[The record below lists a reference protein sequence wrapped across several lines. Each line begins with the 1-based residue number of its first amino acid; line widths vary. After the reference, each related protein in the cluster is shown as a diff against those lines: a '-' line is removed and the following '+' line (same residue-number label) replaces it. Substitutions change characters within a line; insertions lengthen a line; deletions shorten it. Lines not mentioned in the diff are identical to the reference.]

1 MKTKNKEDITMG
13 RIKVTYEYDSNKYS
27 TGSYYNSFAEAVKN
41 VHKHLKNADDTSWTY
56 ITGEGTIYGTFYD
69 KIGACN
75 WQIEEVSEEE
85 FSEEMNQY

>member
-1 MKTKNKEDITMG
+1 MG
-13 RIKVTYEYDSNKYS
+13 RIKATYEYDGDKFS

-56 ITGEGTIYGTFYD
+56 VADDGTIYGTFYD

-75 WQIEEVSEEE
+75 WMIMEVSEED
-85 FSEEMNQY
+85 FKKEMNSY